1 MPIFSHLFT
10 DNKNTLMR
18 TARIYLTGF
27 MTSGKSTIGP
37 ILANVLGWNFFDLDS
52 EIQKA
57 EGSTVVEIFE
67 EKGEKYFRE
76 RETILLE
83 KLSHC
88 DDVIISL
95 GGGTISFDNNFE
107 IIKNSGKIIY
117 LKSSPEAI
125 YRRIKSKTDR
135 PLFKDLVVNENSREQ
150 FIERINEVLL
160 SREPYYLK
168 ADLVIN
174 TDDSRI
180 GKTVDIIA
188 KKIKNWIYEK
198 NKN

>member
-1 MPIFSHLFT
+1 
-10 DNKNTLMR
+10 MR